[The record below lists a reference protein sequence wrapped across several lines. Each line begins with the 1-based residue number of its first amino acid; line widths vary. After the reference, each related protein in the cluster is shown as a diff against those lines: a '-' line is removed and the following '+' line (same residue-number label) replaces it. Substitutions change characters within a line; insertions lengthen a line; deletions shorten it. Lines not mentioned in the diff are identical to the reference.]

1 MSNSSKLYGK
11 VALLTLPLVTAV
23 STAYAQAPEQ
33 QASAN
38 GLEEIIVT
46 ARLRSES
53 LQDVPMAIEAFN
65 ERALERLDVV
75 RLSDVAA
82 QTPNL
87 TFVSG
92 ESGRLNTPVIRGM
105 ALIDSRGFDN
115 NVGVFVDGV
124 YVSGRA
130 AQDVG
135 LLDVQRIEVIKGP
148 QSALY
153 GRNTFAGA
161 VNFVT
166 KPPTQE
172 LSGNVEVTVGEDD
185 LFRVQAAVSGALI
198 PDVLAARLSIGSLD
212 DEGTYENAGPAGKGD
227 GIDGFDNTSVA
238 GTLMFT
244 PNESAD
250 IFLDLYYADEHRD
263 SRALEIVPSN
273 CGEIV
278 PGRTSLS
285 YDIGQP
291 YYFCGELPSFGDDD
305 LSLSPEAYSS
315 DGITKRVSLRMDFA
329 IGEYTLHS
337 TSAYTDNES
346 NGYADLDR
354 SQVGGAHFGY
364 APRALY
370 EALGSPPVTFPDAP
384 FIPGFVPVT
393 DANFNT
399 YIGSQGLDQEYWEQ
413 EIRIDSPQDR
423 KLRWSAGLFYFHSEN
438 GQSSDL
444 DIDVSSAVDAT
455 GLQPDELVFFTVD
468 PNGGGPLGRLAL
480 PHPLLGQQYE
490 VSTNLWANGAGQAE
504 QLTLSNE
511 ESEQFAVFASV
522 EYDFTDTLTGTAELR
537 YTDEERSLDDVKDD
551 FFFTV
556 VPGTNNYHEVKHDFF
571 DPRFT
576 LRWTPSDDLMV
587 YGSAAHGTRSGGVN
601 GNTGAVDTDIL
612 EFEPEENWTYEIGT
626 KTSWFD
632 DRLQLN
638 AAIFYIDWT
647 DAQFRQ
653 RLTDS
658 LGSFL
663 TATTNATGLTNKGV
677 EFSFVARPIQ
687 NLRISGGYGFS
698 DPEFDD
704 DTLYSGGAALCAL
717 ADPSTSAYQGL
728 PIDCVAD
735 PAGSGDFFPDMSGL
749 QPKRSSQHTANIDIQ
764 YSAPLGNNGMSWF
777 VGGNSSYRS
786 KQYMDEINVAYVPE
800 RIITNFNLGVDHEN
814 YSVTLWVKNAFDED
828 APEFA
833 QIFQTDFNSI
843 LPSATIVGIPKRRFG
858 ATARFRF

>member
-1 MSNSSKLYGK
+1 MSQSTKLYGK
-11 VALLTLPLVTAV
+11 FVLLTLPLVAAV
-23 STAYAQAPEQ
+23 SAANAQGPVQPATV
-33 QASAN
+33 N

-53 LQDVPMAIEAFN
+53 LQDVPMSIDAFN
-65 ERALERLDVV
+65 ESALERLDVV
-75 RLSDVAA
+75 RLGDIAA
-82 QTPNL
+82 QTPNM

-92 ESGRLNTPVIRGM
+92 ESGRLNTPVLRGM

-115 NVGVFVDGV
+115 NVGVFIDGV

-130 AQDVG
+130 AQDVA
-135 LLDVQRIEVIKGP
+135 LLDMQRIEVVKGP

-172 LSGNVEVTVGEDD
+172 LSGNVELTVGEND
-185 LFRVQAAVSGALI
+185 LTRLQAAVSGALI
-198 PDVLAARLSIGSLD
+198 PDVLAGRLSIGSLD
-212 DEGTYENAGPAGKGD
+212 DGGTYRNSGPAARGAGV
-227 GIDGFDNTSVA
+227 DGFDNTSVA

-244 PNESAD
+244 PNDGAD
-250 IFLDLYYADEHRD
+250 IFLDMYYSDERRE
-263 SRALEIVPSN
+263 SRALKLIPNN

-278 PGRTSLS
+278 PTRSSLS

-291 YYFCGELPSFGDDD
+291 YYTCGELPNFGDDEV
-305 LSLSPEAYSS
+305 SLSPEAYSS

-329 IGEYTLHS
+329 VGDYTLHS
-337 TSAYTDNES
+337 TSGYTENHS

-354 SQVGGAHFGY
+354 GQQGTANFGY

-370 EALGSPPVTFPDAP
+370 EAQGSPPVTFPDAP

-393 DANFNT
+393 DATFNT
-399 YIGSQGLDQEYWEQ
+399 FIGSQGLDQKYWEQ
-413 EIRIDSPQDR
+413 ELRLDSPQDR
-423 KLRWSAGLFYFHSEN
+423 KLRWSTGLYYFHSEN

-444 DIDVSSAVDAT
+444 DIDVSSAVSAS

-480 PHPLLGQQYE
+480 PHPVLAQQYE

-511 ESEQFAVFASV
+511 ESNQYAVFASV
-522 EYDFTDTLTGTAELR
+522 EYDVSDTLTGTVELR
-537 YTDEERSLDDVKDD
+537 YTDETRSLDDIKDD

-556 VPGTNNYHEVKHDFF
+556 LPGESNFNEVEHDFF

-587 YGSAAHGTRSGGVN
+587 YGSVAHGTRSGGVN
-601 GNTGAVDTDIL
+601 GNTGSNDPDIV
-612 EFEPEENWTYEIGT
+612 EFDPEENWTYEIGA
-626 KTSWFD
+626 KTTWFD
-632 DRLQLN
+632 NRLQLN

-653 RLTDS
+653 VLTDS
-658 LGSFL
+658 LGAFL
-663 TATTNATGLTNKGV
+663 TATSNSTGLTNQGI
-677 EFSFVARPIQ
+677 ELSFVARPID

-698 DPEFDD
+698 DPTFDD
-704 DTLYSGGAALCAL
+704 NTLYSGGAALCAL
-717 ADPSTSAYQGL
+717 ADPASSELPGL

-735 PAGSGDFFPDMSGL
+735 PAGSGAFFPDMSGL
-749 QPKRSSQHTANIDIQ
+749 QPKRSSNHTANLDIQ
-764 YSAPLGNNGMSWF
+764 YSAPMGNDGMTWF
-777 VGGNSSYRS
+777 VGGTSSYRS

-800 RIITNFNLGVDHEN
+800 RIITNLSMGVDHEK
-814 YSVTLWVKNAFDED
+814 YSVTLWVRNVFDED
-828 APEFA
+828 APEFG
-833 QIFQTDFNSI
+833 QLFRTDFNS
-843 LPSATIVGIPKRRFG
+843 LLTTSTLVGIPRRRFG